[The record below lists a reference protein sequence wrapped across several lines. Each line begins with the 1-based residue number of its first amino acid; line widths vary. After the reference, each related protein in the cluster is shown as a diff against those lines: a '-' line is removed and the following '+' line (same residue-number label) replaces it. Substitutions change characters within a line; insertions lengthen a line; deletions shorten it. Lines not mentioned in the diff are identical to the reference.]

1 MLNKKLKEHRKKQSL
16 SQEQL
21 AKNAEITYTT
31 LIKIESGRNTN
42 PTLKTIV
49 KIADALGVSLDE
61 LIGRKKGIRTY
72 V

>member
-1 MLNKKLKEHRKKQSL
+1 MLHKKLKEYRRKQAL

-21 AKNAEITYTT
+21 AKNAEVTYTT

-49 KIADALGVSLDE
+49 KLADALGVSLDE
-61 LIGRKKGIRTY
+61 LVGRRKDIKTY

>member
-1 MLNKKLKEHRKKQSL
+1 MLHKNLKGFRKKQAL

-21 AKNAEITYTT
+21 AKNAEVTYTT

-49 KIADALGVSLDE
+49 KLADALGVSLDE
-61 LIGRKKGIRTY
+61 LIGRKKF
-72 V
+72 